1 MKLTYTV
8 SRDKESGLWYAHMVG
23 FPYIPCMIDG
33 RATFGNKINALHNA
47 AMMMYLPYKDYMD
60 LRRKQGTGGGD

>member
-33 RATFGNKINALHNA
+33 RATFCHDDVSAVQRLYGFAPKTGNG
-47 AMMMYLPYKDYMD
+47 
-60 LRRKQGTGGGD
+60 RR